1 MSLRFKIGVH
11 TEAES
16 NTEDLASD
24 SAEDQ
29 KACIV
34 DTVDLRM
41 VALEDTNHVIGP
53 CCDGGD
59 DDETDDAGEDTED
72 VEDSW
77 DRQNAQT
84 DLGLHH
90 ESNSAD
96 PADLLTLVKLK
107 VLMMLRMTYSAVVG
121 TFISDITKD
130 IIVNLRFASDRRRV
144 VQSRLII
151 LVIMLEV
158 LLSRT
163 ARVL

>member
-1 MSLRFKIGVH
+1 MGVH
-11 TEAES
+11 TEAEC
-16 NTEDLASD
+16 NTENLASD

-34 DTVDLRM
+34 DTIDLRM
-41 VALEDTNHVIGP
+41 VALKDTDHVIGP
-53 CCDGGD
+53 GCDGGD
-59 DDETDDAGEDTED
+59 DDEADDAGEDTED

-96 PADLLTLVKLK
+96 PANLLTLVKLK
-107 VLMMLRMTYSAVVG
+107 LLMMLRMTYSAVIG

-144 VQSRLII
+144 VQSWLII